1 MIPLLLPQISRG
13 YGVGVDLLS
22 FYKGKTGPVSPRSC
36 GVGTGLAVNVRGN
49 PTSSFTPPIISAN
62 FTG

>member
-13 YGVGVDLLS
+13 YGVGVDLPNLS
-22 FYKGKTGPVSPRSC
+22 KGKTRPVPPP
-36 GVGTGLAVNVRGN
+36 LVRGGHGARRECAGQPDQFIN
-49 PTSSFTPPIISAN
+49 SPIISAN